1 MKPIA
6 LCITIVILFTGC
18 STIRPPMNEYTIL
31 PSSYMPAGDITASK
45 NGTLKLSSTRSIA
58 SLASTQ
64 FYYLKEPSSINAYL
78 YSKWSDTPSSMIDR
92 AMTSSLQNE
101 HLFETLLPPTSS
113 AAADLVLE
121 SDLNAFY
128 HRFHN
133 NANSEGFIDITY
145 RLINPKTKATIASK
159 RFTLI
164 EPAPSQDA
172 KGGVIALNNATHTLS
187 LQCVSW
193 LTLILKENKWTK

>member
-18 STIRPPMNEYTIL
+18 STIRPPINEYTIL
-31 PSSYMPAGDITASK
+31 PSSYTPTGDIPASMK
-45 NGTLKLSSTRSIA
+45 GTLKLSSTRSIA

-64 FYYLKEPSSINAYL
+64 LYYLKEPSSINAYL
-78 YSKWSDTPSSMIDR
+78 YSKWADTPSSMIDR
-92 AMTSSLQNE
+92 SVTSSLQNE
-101 HLFETLLPPTSS
+101 HLFETLLPSTSS

-133 NANSEGFIDITY
+133 DSNSEGFIDITY
-145 RLINPKTKATIASK
+145 RLINPTTKTTIASK

-172 KGGVIALNNATHTLS
+172 KGGVVALNNATHNLS
-187 LQCVSW
+187 QQCVSW
-193 LTLILKENKWTK
+193 LTLILKEIK

>member
-18 STIRPPMNEYTIL
+18 STIRPSMHEYTIL
-31 PSSYMPAGDITASK
+31 PASYTPTGDMHVSM

-58 SLASTQ
+58 SLSSTQ
-64 FYYLKEPSSINAYL
+64 LYYLKEPSSINAYL

-92 AMTSSLQNE
+92 SVTSSLQNE

-113 AAADLVLE
+113 ATADLVLE

-133 NANSEGFIDITY
+133 GANSEGFIDITY
-145 RLINPKTKATIASK
+145 RLINPKTKTTIASK
-159 RFTLI
+159 RFILI

-172 KGGVIALNNATHTLS
+172 KGGVLALNNATHNLS

-193 LTLILKENKWTK
+193 LTLILKESKWTK